1 MDQGNQKLRL
11 PSPAD
16 RLEQIIA
23 VCDRFEA
30 VWLAGQQPNI
40 EDYLSGDQSSR
51 RAVLV
56 ELLRIDLEYRIK
68 SGISLPLES
77 YITRFPEL
85 AEGEETASQ
94 TPLLSPAPAGSLSW
108 GGDAGYELLA
118 EIGRGGM
125 GVVYKARHRG
135 LHRLVALKLIRD
147 GACARPDLLGR
158 LRTEAKALASLYHE
172 NIVQVYDIGE
182 MNGDPFVAL
191 EFLQGGTLAAKLAGT
206 PQPDRMAAEMSR
218 TLARA
223 IHAAHLVGVI
233 HRDLKPLNVLLDGSG
248 RLKIADFGLA
258 SVSKSSRGK
267 PSPARS
273 SGRPPTWPPSRLA
286 GMPTKSDRLPTCTR

>member
-1 MDQGNQKLRL
+1 M
-11 PSPAD
+11 
-16 RLEQIIA
+16 
-23 VCDRFEA
+23 CDRFEA
-30 VWLAGQQPNI
+30 AWLAGHQPNI

-68 SGISLPLES
+68 SGIPLPLES
-77 YITRFPEL
+77 YIARFPEL

-94 TPLLSPAPAGSLSW
+94 TLLLSPAPAGSLSW

-191 EFLQGGTLAAKLAGT
+191 EFLQG
-206 PQPDRMAAEMSR
+206 
-218 TLARA
+218 
-223 IHAAHLVGVI
+223 
-233 HRDLKPLNVLLDGSG
+233 
-248 RLKIADFGLA
+248 
-258 SVSKSSRGK
+258 
-267 PSPARS
+267 
-273 SGRPPTWPPSRLA
+273 
-286 GMPTKSDRLPTCTR
+286 

>member
-85 AEGEETASQ
+85 AEGENGVADATA
-94 TPLLSPAPAGSLSW
+94 LAG
-108 GGDAGYELLA
+108 AGRELVM
-118 EIGRGGM
+118 GRG
-125 GVVYKARHRG
+125 R
-135 LHRLVALKLIRD
+135 RL
-147 GACARPDLLGR
+147 
-158 LRTEAKALASLYHE
+158 
-172 NIVQVYDIGE
+172 
-182 MNGDPFVAL
+182 
-191 EFLQGGTLAAKLAGT
+191 
-206 PQPDRMAAEMSR
+206 
-218 TLARA
+218 
-223 IHAAHLVGVI
+223 
-233 HRDLKPLNVLLDGSG
+233 
-248 RLKIADFGLA
+248 
-258 SVSKSSRGK
+258 
-267 PSPARS
+267 
-273 SGRPPTWPPSRLA
+273 
-286 GMPTKSDRLPTCTR
+286 